1 MAMENRSKIDLI
13 SIIELILKHTK
24 SSRFQK
30 TKLDII
36 RPHIE
41 KLSHFLQINS
51 KQSLLFALV
60 YGLTISN
67 SKITIRD
74 LADFT
79 KISVLKFTANQFENL
94 ELLSKKGIIKKEFG
108 HRERK
113 ELGNISYFVSREIQD
128 AILDEC
134 LPQKKEIIPKD
145 TLTFL
150 AKFQELVEEKDELR
164 QDYDEFMSGFKELI
178 DTFSENK
185 FIQKAEFFNFDDY
198 ERLAFYKLFHETLVG
213 DPEVDIDSFYKI
225 IYSDQKRKYMM
236 SRSFIHKYSNLL
248 FSNNFIEHETGFLR
262 NSQFLILTKHALEY
276 FLLEENLYNVDQ
288 PTNQKDVLDYHKIPK
303 TNLYFNPNN
312 QEEISFLSRSLAQ
325 KQFKAI
331 QLKLHHENLRKGINV
346 LFYGSPGTGKTEL
359 AFQLAKKHKR
369 AIMQVDI
376 SKLKSMYYGESQ
388 KLLKNLFIRYNR
400 LIENN
405 SATPIMLF
413 NEADAYLSKRLTNIS
428 SSTDQTSNALQN
440 IILEEMEKH
449 QGVII
454 ATTNLTDNL
463 DNAMERRFLF
473 KVNFQQPN
481 TQTKFLIWKDKLPEV
496 EPIILKELATS
507 YDLSGGQI
515 ENVVRKYQMNKVL
528 GKNIADLKLMHTFCM
543 AENFTT
549 KTRIGFK

>member
-1 MAMENRSKIDLI
+1 
-13 SIIELILKHTK
+13 
-24 SSRFQK
+24 
-30 TKLDII
+30 
-36 RPHIE
+36 
-41 KLSHFLQINS
+41 
-51 KQSLLFALV
+51 
-60 YGLTISN
+60 
-67 SKITIRD
+67 
-74 LADFT
+74 
-79 KISVLKFTANQFENL
+79 
-94 ELLSKKGIIKKEFG
+94 
-108 HRERK
+108 
-113 ELGNISYFVSREIQD
+113 
-128 AILDEC
+128 
-134 LPQKKEIIPKD
+134 
-145 TLTFL
+145 
-150 AKFQELVEEKDELR
+150 
-164 QDYDEFMSGFKELI
+164 
-178 DTFSENK
+178 
-185 FIQKAEFFNFDDY
+185 
-198 ERLAFYKLFHETLVG
+198 
-213 DPEVDIDSFYKI
+213 
-225 IYSDQKRKYMM
+225 MM

-248 FSNNFIEHETGFLR
+248 FSNNFIEHETGFFR

-276 FLLEENLYNVDQ
+276 FLLEENLYNGDQ
-288 PTNQKDVLDYHKIPK
+288 PTNQKDLLDYHKIPK
-303 TNLYFNPNN
+303 TNLYFNPDN

-331 QLKLHHENLRKGINV
+331 QLKLHHENLRKGINI

-496 EPIILKELATS
+496 EPRILKELANS

-528 GKNIADLKLMHTFCM
+528 GKNKADLKLMHTFCM
-543 AENFTT
+543 AENYTT